1 MELLDFAK
9 YPFLKESSVYLKGHG
24 PSLDELLGDIA
35 YERVRIL
42 GKERVLEALES
53 GVIGDHAFTSDADR
67 LAELLSYV
75 VARIMISC
83 ANDDYLTR
91 RYALA
96 EAKAANS
103 RLEEEEF
110 DFIVNVAGEMGL
122 DVALENSTARLRFL
136 DFLRN
141 TSQMRAKEWKI
152 VNQDMQN
159 GHVILDK
166 NRLARV
172 IQQALQMRIE
182 GELPAAVNDDI
193 LKLLSE
199 HTKEITKKVEEKKAT
214 FSAKDFGKITVTKL
228 PPCIRK
234 LLTKAQTGENLPHSG
249 RFALTAFLRAIG
261 MSADEI
267 MKVFSASPDFDE
279 SKTRYQIDHITGEIS
294 GTVYSP
300 PECSTM
306 KSYGICFDEDGLCR
320 KEWMTHPLKYYKVK
334 DKGGKK
340 GKRKEK
346 EEKAGEEVEMPL
358 E

>member
-1 MELLDFAK
+1 MDLLTITK
-9 YPFLKESSVYLKGHG
+9 YPFLSESSVYLKEHG

-35 YERVRIL
+35 YERVRTL
-42 GKERVLEALES
+42 GKVRVMEALES
-53 GVIGDHAFTSDADR
+53 GIIGDHAFTNDADR
-67 LAELLSYV
+67 LAELLSYI

-96 EAKAANS
+96 EAKAANA
-103 RLEEEEF
+103 RLEDEEF
-110 DFIVNVAGEMGL
+110 DFVVNVAGELGL
-122 DVALENSTARLRFL
+122 DVALENGTARVRFL
-136 DFLRN
+136 DYLRN

-152 VNQDMQN
+152 VNQDMQK
-159 GHVILDK
+159 GYVILDK
-166 NRLARV
+166 NHLARV

-199 HTKEITKKVEEKKAT
+199 HTKDLTKRVEEKKAT

-228 PPCIRK
+228 PPCVRT
-234 LLTKAQTGENLPHSG
+234 LLARAQAGENLPHSG

-261 MSADEI
+261 MSAEEI

-279 SKTRYQIDHITGEIS
+279 SKTRYQIEHITGEIS

-306 KSYGICFDEDGLCR
+306 KSYGICFKEDGLCR

-334 DKGGKK
+334 DKGSKK
-340 GKRKEK
+340 GKKKEK
-346 EEKAGEEVEMPL
+346 GEAKQENPPS
-358 E
+358 

>member
-1 MELLDFAK
+1 MDLLTFAQ
-9 YPFLKESSVYLKGHG
+9 YPFLKESSVYLKEQG

-42 GKERVLEALES
+42 GKERVVEALDS

-67 LAELLSYV
+67 LAEILSYV

-83 ANDDYLTR
+83 ANDEYLTR

-96 EAKAANS
+96 EAKKANNK
-103 RLEEEEF
+103 LEGEEF
-110 DFIVNVAGEMGL
+110 DFVVNVASELGL
-122 DVALENSTARLRFL
+122 VVAIENGTARIRFL
-136 DFLRN
+136 DYLQN

-152 VNQDMQN
+152 VNQDIQD
-159 GHVILDK
+159 GYVILDK
-166 NRLARV
+166 NHLARV

-199 HTKEITKKVEEKKAT
+199 HTKEITQKVEEKKAT

-228 PPCIRK
+228 PPCMRT
-234 LLTKAQTGENLPHSG
+234 LLARAQAGENLSHSG

-261 MSADEI
+261 MSADGI
-267 MKVFSASPDFDE
+267 MNVFSASPDFDE

-320 KEWMTHPLKYYKVK
+320 KEWLTHPLKYYKIK
-334 DKGGKK
+334 DKSGKK

-346 EEKAGEEVEMPL
+346 EDTAESSQENPPS
-358 E
+358 